1 VFRLQAS
8 SVRPI
13 PQAQETF
20 GDEMSVHDVQWMA
33 PAPFWA
39 ASAAGAETL
48 GQNALSRPTILRFAS
63 DDFMAHY
70 LAVLERDPKKLKELI
85 AEWETWREAPSAPP
99 SQALLEPAKPQSAL
113 AKKLE
118 RFRIAKISSLVAKTG
133 QAPAITIKQPESSEE
148 YRLKLYQPAHQRF
161 YLVVASLV
169 CGIVGFPDR
178 TVDTG
183 KQERVSF
190 IVRRLVPK
198 DKEAPVD
205 KLDVAGSDEYAFVI
219 GSDGPRWVKVKE
231 ERGLVAGE
239 EQLPF
244 FPTQFSDDQGHR
256 RRVWS
261 ALIPVGKREAYLGAQ
276 VQRPTVPSGGTDG
289 SVAPEAD
296 VTVEDPRLTLVRGE
310 FLEPWRRCHE
320 KVISIKATLN
330 DNSDR
335 LPNAQERLKTIKV
348 AQEQIQ
354 TMSWYALVDFA
365 KFLESQIP
373 AVWNRLSGQAGPIS
387 PAEAVLIRELER
399 DSLAT
404 DEADLTH
411 NSAYGASKVLRSLKD
426 ALLAIRGRSNLDSR
440 TAKEIERD
448 LDAIDIS
455 YDRNPPSG
463 GPDSRWPKFLF
474 PLADPFPL
482 DRPAETGGPIPAV
495 TVPSFNGE
503 TQLQLTMRKIDKF
516 GELIAAA
523 LPQKA
528 TVKMPTV
535 RAAAQAATTAKDGW
549 FVIRCLFQR
558 ETCGPLHPPIV
569 SEPTVPFQMAGF
581 FDPDAPARPI
591 RIPLPL
597 DTTPAG
603 LRKFDK
609 NTAFLVSDVLCGQMT
624 RLKSLGLIDLI
635 RAVLPWPLHKDLDV
649 PDKGPC
655 KDEKGVDIGMMC
667 SISIPIVT
675 ICAMV
680 LLMVIVTLLDLVFRW
695 IPYFILCFPIPKFK
709 GKSP

>member
-1 VFRLQAS
+1 MFRLQAS
-8 SVRPI
+8 SGQPI

-20 GDEMSVHDVQWMA
+20 GDEMSAHNVQWMA

-39 ASAAGAETL
+39 APVAKEETP
-48 GQNALSRPTILRFAS
+48 GQNGLSRPAILRFAS

-70 LAVLERDPKKLKELI
+70 LAVLERDPKKLKGLI

-118 RFRIAKISSLVAKTG
+118 RLRIAKISSVFAN
-133 QAPAITIKQPESSEE
+133 KQHESSKE

-190 IVRRLVPK
+190 VVRRLVPK
-198 DKEAPVD
+198 DKGAPID
-205 KLDVAGSDEYAFVI
+205 KLDIKPDEKPDEYAFVQ
-219 GSDGPRWVKVKE
+219 GPEGPRWVKAQE

-276 VQRPTVPSGGTDG
+276 VQWPTVPSGGTGG

-296 VTVEDPRLTLVRGE
+296 VKVEDPRMTLVRGE
-310 FLEPWRRCHE
+310 FLEPWKRCHE
-320 KVISIKATLN
+320 KAVATNEMLTDQSNSGLDDTKRNTARKAA
-330 DNSDR
+330 R
-335 LPNAQERLKTIKV
+335 
-348 AQEQIQ
+348 EQIQ
-354 TMSWYALVDFA
+354 TQSWYALLDFA
-365 KFLESQIP
+365 RFLKDHISR
-373 AVWNRLSGQAGPIS
+373 VWNAVETGAAVTGMTTEERTLLTAMGSVKIGTTLLTKLGSQATGTAIEALRAIMGSEGGIPIADKLENVVTSYTVGS
-387 PAEAVLIRELER
+387 P
-399 DSLAT
+399 D
-404 DEADLTH
+404 
-411 NSAYGASKVLRSLKD
+411 
-426 ALLAIRGRSNLDSR
+426 
-440 TAKEIERD
+440 
-448 LDAIDIS
+448 
-455 YDRNPPSG
+455 
-463 GPDSRWPKFLF
+463 WPTMLF
-474 PLADPFPL
+474 PLADPEVLDEPL
-482 DRPAETGGPIPAV
+482 PAISVSIEQ
-495 TVPSFNGE
+495 SE
-503 TQLQLTMRKIDKF
+503 MSELTLSRQALLRRTKIIDEF
-516 GELIAAA
+516 GELVAAA
-523 LPQKA
+523 LPQTA
-528 TVKMPTV
+528 TAKMPAV
-535 RAAAQAATTAKDGW
+535 RAAAQAVTTAKDGW

-558 ETCGPLHPPIV
+558 EACGPLHPPII
-569 SEPTVPFQMAGF
+569 SDPTMPFQMASF

-655 KDEKGVDIGMMC
+655 KDGDGNAIGMLC

-675 ICAMV
+675 ICALV
-680 LLMVIVTLLDLVFRW
+680 LLMVIVSLLDLIFRW
-695 IPYFILCFPIPKFK
+695 IPYFILCFPLPKFK

>member
-1 VFRLQAS
+1 
-8 SVRPI
+8 
-13 PQAQETF
+13 
-20 GDEMSVHDVQWMA
+20 MNVHYAQWMA
-33 PAPFWA
+33 PAPFWTA
-39 ASAAGAETL
+39 TAAAGDVQGRNDL
-48 GQNALSRPTILRFAS
+48 LRPTILRFAS
-63 DDFMAHY
+63 DDFMTHY
-70 LAVLERDPKKLKELI
+70 LAVLEQNPAQLAGLI
-85 AEWETWREAPSAPP
+85 AQWETWRGALPASPSEK
-99 SQALLEPAKPQSAL
+99 LLEPAKPLSAL
-113 AKKLE
+113 AKRLARL
-118 RFRIAKISSLVAKTG
+118 RFTKNGTAIAKGA
-133 QAPAITIKQPESSEE
+133 QAAEGNPPGSSEPDG
-148 YRLKLYQPAHQRF
+148 LKLYQPAHQRF

-169 CGIVGFPDR
+169 CGMVGFPDR
-178 TVDTG
+178 MVDTG

-190 IVRRLVPK
+190 VVRRLVPR
-198 DKEAPVD
+198 DKEAPVE
-205 KLDVAGSDEYAFVI
+205 KLDVAGSDEYAFMI
-219 GSDGPRWVKVKE
+219 GLDGPRWVKA

-276 VQRPTVPSGGTDG
+276 VQRPTVLSGGTGG
-289 SVAPEAD
+289 SVTTEAD
-296 VTVEDPRLTLVRGE
+296 ATVEDPRLTLVRGE

-330 DNSDR
+330 DTSDR
-335 LPNAQERLKTIKV
+335 LPNAQERLKAIKV
-348 AQEQIQ
+348 AREQIQ

-365 KFLESQIP
+365 KFLESHIP
-373 AVWNRLSGQAGPIS
+373 AVWNRLSGQSGPIT

-399 DSLAT
+399 ESLAT
-404 DEADLTH
+404 NVADLTQ
-411 NSAYGASKVLRSLKD
+411 NSAYSASKVLRSLKD

-455 YDRNPPSG
+455 YDRNPASG
-463 GPDSRWPKFLF
+463 GPDSRWPRFVF

-495 TVPSFNGE
+495 TVPSINGE
-503 TQLQLTMRKIDKF
+503 TPLQLTMRKIDKF

-535 RAAAQAATTAKDGW
+535 RAAAQAVTTAKDGW

-558 ETCGPLHPPIV
+558 EACGPLHPPIV
-569 SEPTVPFQMAGF
+569 SEPTVPFQMASF

-655 KDEKGVDIGMMC
+655 KDEKGIDIGMMC

-709 GKSP
+709 GKST

>member
-1 VFRLQAS
+1 MFRRRAS
-8 SVRPI
+8 SARRI
-13 PQAQETF
+13 PRVQETF
-20 GDEMSVHDVQWMA
+20 GDEMSAHDVQWMA

-39 ASAAGAETL
+39 ASTERAETL
-48 GQNALSRPTILRFAS
+48 GQNSLARPAILRFAS

-70 LAVLERDPKKLKELI
+70 LAVLERDPKKLNGLI
-85 AEWETWREAPSAPP
+85 AAWETWREAPTAPP
-99 SQALLEPAKPQSAL
+99 SQRLLDPEKPHSAL

-118 RFRIAKISSLVAKTG
+118 RFRIAKLSSVVSKISQVPST
-133 QAPAITIKQPESSEE
+133 TIKQPVSSEE

-178 TVDTG
+178 MVEIG

-190 IVRRLVPK
+190 VVRRLVPK
-198 DKEAPVD
+198 DKGAPID
-205 KLDVAGSDEYAFVI
+205 KLDIDNSDEYAFVQ
-219 GSDGPRWVKVKE
+219 SPDGLRWVKAQE
-231 ERGLVAGE
+231 GLVAGE

-244 FPTQFSDDQGHR
+244 FPTQFSDDQGYR

-261 ALIPVGKREAYLGAQ
+261 ALIPVGKRETYLGAQ
-276 VQRPTVPSGGTDG
+276 VEQSVIPSGWLSG
-289 SVAPEAD
+289 SVASETD
-296 VTVEDPRLTLVRGE
+296 VKVEDPRMTLVRGE

-320 KVISIKATLN
+320 KGISIKATLN
-330 DNSDR
+330 DNSGR
-335 LPNAQERLKTIKV
+335 LPNPQERLNAIKV
-348 AQEQIQ
+348 AREQIQ
-354 TMSWYALVDFA
+354 TMSWYALLDFA
-365 KFLESQIP
+365 KFLESHIP
-373 AVWNRLSGQAGPIS
+373 AVWSRLSGQTGPIS
-387 PAEAVLIRELER
+387 PAEATLVRELER
-399 DSLAT
+399 DSLVT
-404 DEADLTH
+404 NVMDLTQD
-411 NSAYGASKVLRSLKD
+411 SAYNASQVLRSLKD
-426 ALLAIRGRSNLDSR
+426 ALLAIRGKSDLDSR
-440 TAKEIERD
+440 TAKEVERD

-455 YDRNPPSG
+455 YDRNPTLG
-463 GPDSRWPKFLF
+463 GLDSRWPKFLF

-482 DRPAETGGPIPAV
+482 DRPAVTGGPVPAV
-495 TVPSFNGE
+495 TVPSINGE
-503 TQLQLTMRKIDKF
+503 TPLQLTLRKIDKF
-516 GELIAAA
+516 GELIKAA
-523 LPQKA
+523 LPQ
-528 TVKMPTV
+528 TVTAKMPTV
-535 RAAAQAATTAKDGW
+535 RAAAQAVSTAKDGW

-558 ETCGPLHPPIV
+558 EACGPLHPPIV
-569 SEPTVPFQMAGF
+569 SEPTVPFQMASF

-624 RLKSLGLIDLI
+624 RLKGLGLIDLI

-655 KDEKGVDIGMMC
+655 KDESESIGMLC

-675 ICAMV
+675 ICALV
-680 LLMVIVTLLDLVFRW
+680 LLMVIVSLLDLIFRW
-695 IPYFILCFPIPKFK
+695 IPYFILCFPLPKFK